1 MKGQSF
7 IYKMGTRKVWTK
19 LKGVKMLASGPTSGG
34 NEKP

>member
-7 IYKMGTRKVWTK
+7 IYKMEARKVGGELKK
-19 LKGVKMLASGPTSGG
+19 LKMLTLIPTRGG